1 VSNAP
6 TNQSGA
12 WYDRALAYYQAGDYA
27 RCRDCTQQ
35 ALAADPRN
43 VPSLVLQGMVLV
55 EFGQPEE
62 AVESLRQAIGVAPD
76 SAEAWRQ
83 LGGALLIVGGR
94 TEALQAFEKALVL
107 GPRDVSVLIDV
118 GNLLFMS
125 GKPQEA
131 IDTLEQARRLVPGD
145 LTILRNVADMYA
157 SLQRHEDALS
167 ATREILESRPEDV
180 LACCDAASLCLQLD
194 RLDEAADMFRLL
206 RRIDPVQEHEIFAI
220 HGLVMTEMRRRDWR
234 RAFDL
239 ISEATRV
246 DRYDLTTSFLIYI
259 SNNLFGGSHG
269 AEIPLSELVARFDTE
284 QDEHRRLHAEVS
296 T

>member
-12 WYDRALAYYQAGDYA
+12 MYDRALAYYQAGDYA

-83 LGGALLIVGGR
+83 LGVALLIVGGR

-145 LTILRNVADMYA
+145 VTVLRNVADMYA
-157 SLQRHEDALS
+157 SLQRHEDVLS
-167 ATREILESRPEDV
+167 ATREILQSRPDDV

-206 RRIDPVQEHEIFAI
+206 RRIDPVQEHEIVAI

-234 RAFDL
+234 RAFEL

-246 DRYDLTTSFLIYI
+246 DRYDLTTGLLIYI
-259 SNNLFGGSHG
+259 SNNLFGASTA

-284 QDEHRRLHAEVS
+284 QDEHRRLHAEVP

>member
-1 VSNAP
+1 VSISP
-6 TNQSGA
+6 TDQSGA
-12 WYDRALAYYQAGDYA
+12 LYDRALAYYKAGDYA

-43 VPSLVLQGMVLV
+43 VPCLVLQGMVLV

-83 LGGALLIVGGR
+83 LGVALLIVGGR

-107 GPRDVSVLIDV
+107 RPGEVSVLIDV

-131 IDTLEQARRLVPGD
+131 IDTLEQVRRLVPGD
-145 LTILRNVADMYA
+145 VTILRNVADMYA
-157 SLQRHEDALS
+157 SLQRHEEALS
-167 ATREILESRPEDV
+167 ATREILESRPDDV
-180 LACCDAASLCLQLD
+180 PACCDAASLCLQLD
-194 RLDEAADMFRLL
+194 RLDEAADMFRTL
-206 RRIDPVQEHEIFAI
+206 RRIDPAQEHEIYAI
-220 HGLVMTEMRRRDWR
+220 HGLVMTEIRRRDWR
-234 RAFDL
+234 RAIDL
-239 ISEATRV
+239 IIEATRV

-259 SNNLFGGSHG
+259 NNNLFGGSNAG
-269 AEIPLSELVARFDTE
+269 EIPLNELVDRFDTE
-284 QDEHRRLHAEVS
+284 QSEHRRLHAEVPA
-296 T
+296 